1 MKNRLVLP
9 KNGMEGGMDR
19 EFRVS
24 RYKLLYIYIY
34 IWWMKNK
41 ILLHSRGNCIPVRN

>member
-9 KNGMEGGMDR
+9 KSGMEGGVDP

-24 RYKLLYIYIY
+24 RYELLYIYIY
-34 IWWMKNK
+34 IY
-41 ILLHSRGNCIPVRN
+41 IYIYGG

>member
-34 IWWMKNK
+34 IHMVDEKQD
-41 ILLHSRGNCIPVRN
+41 PPA